1 MTRSTS
7 RSATVHRQARTER
20 PAMPLRPAPT
30 RACLLAALAAA
41 CAATACSK
49 RSAPP
54 ERPAAPVISEPV
66 TVSDVTIFREYP
78 AQAVSVRTVEIDARV
93 EGWLLK
99 QKYADGA
106 MVDAG
111 QLMYELDPSPYQ
123 IALEFSQA
131 KLAAAEAT
139 LFDATQKYERNKP
152 LVSSGA
158 ISREE
163 FDQLEAQ
170 WLSAKA
176 GVLAAAADVDNAKL
190 NLSYCTIT
198 SPVRGQASKTRV
210 YEGTLVQ
217 PESNGNL
224 TDVRQL
230 DPIWIEFSPVASDIP
245 ALRALQASGTATVP
259 VKDPSGTWSGAGKV
273 VFVNNAVDSSTST
286 IIARI
291 EVANPDLAILPGQYL
306 SVGFPQRTLKNAIS
320 VPQPAIVYQT
330 AAAIVWTVTPEQT
343 AKPANV
349 DVIGFGGAG
358 LVIGSGLTPDARVVI
373 EGQGRLAPGA
383 RVDESPKPSDTPATP
398 SAKPEPAAAQPA
410 DAKPA
415 APEAK
420 PAS

>member
-1 MTRSTS
+1 MTCRNPRSPQVQRAPS
-7 RSATVHRQARTER
+7 HVSAPSAR
-20 PAMPLRPAPT
+20 
-30 RACLLAALAAA
+30 AAA
-41 CAATACSK
+41 CAGLAALCAVAGSACSK

-54 ERPAAPVISEPV
+54 ERPAAPVVSVPA
-66 TVSDVTIFREYP
+66 TVSDVTISRDYP

-93 EGWLLK
+93 EGWLLR
-99 QKYADGA
+99 QRYADGA

-111 QLMYELDPSPYQ
+111 QLMYELDPAPYR
-123 IALEFSQA
+123 IALEQA
-131 KLAAAEAT
+131 QAQLAASEAT

-152 LVSSGA
+152 LVASGA

-163 FDQLEAQ
+163 FDELEAK
-170 WLSAKA
+170 WLGAKA
-176 GVLAAAADVDNAKL
+176 GVLAAAAGVDNATL
-190 NLSYCTIT
+190 NLSYCTIA
-198 SPVRGQASKTRV
+198 SPVRGQASRTRV
-210 YEGTLVQ
+210 YEGTLVK

-230 DPIWIEFSPVASDIP
+230 DPIWVEFSPVASDIP
-245 ALRALQASGTATVP
+245 ALRALQSSGASNVP
-259 VKDPSGTWSGAGKV
+259 VKDPGGTWSSTGKV

-306 SVGFPQRTLKNAIS
+306 SVSLPQRVLKNAIS

-343 AKPANV
+343 AKSANV
-349 DVIGFGGAG
+349 EVIGFGGAG
-358 LVIGSGLTPDARVVI
+358 LVIGSGLSPDARVIV

-383 RVDESPKPSDTPATP
+383 KVAEAPAPKPAPPEGQPTAPAP
-398 SAKPEPAAAQPA
+398 KPAAPEGQ
-410 DAKPA
+410 PA

-420 PAS
+420 PSP

>member
-1 MTRSTS
+1 MTRSIPS
-7 RSATVHRQARTER
+7 FRRTH
-20 PAMPLRPAPT
+20 RPAPLAQSPVARGAA
-30 RACLLAALAAA
+30 RACAAAACALAAA
-41 CAATACSK
+41 ACSK
-49 RSAPP
+49 RGAPP
-54 ERPAAPVISEPV
+54 ERPAAPVVSVPV
-66 TVSDVTIFREYP
+66 TVSDVTISRDYP

-99 QKYADGA
+99 QRYADGA
-106 MVDAG
+106 AVDAG
-111 QLMYELDPSPYQ
+111 QLMYELDPAPYR
-123 IALEFSQA
+123 IALEQA
-131 KLAAAEAT
+131 QAQLAASEAT

-152 LVSSGA
+152 LVASGA

-163 FDQLEAQ
+163 FDELEAK
-170 WLSAKA
+170 WLGAKA
-176 GVLAAAADVDNAKL
+176 GVLAAVAGVDNAKL

-210 YEGTLVQ
+210 FEGTLVK

-259 VKDPSGTWSGAGKV
+259 VKDPSGTWSGTGKV

-306 SVGFPQRTLKNAIS
+306 SVSLPQRTLKGAIS

-343 AKPANV
+343 AKSANV

-358 LVIGSGLTPDARVVI
+358 LVIGSGLAPDARVVI

-383 RVDESPKPSDTPATP
+383 KVAEAP
-398 SAKPEPAAAQPA
+398 
-410 DAKPA
+410 KPA
-415 APEAK
+415 APAGAPAATAKPEAAEAAPAASEAK

>member
-1 MTRSTS
+1 MTRPNASACCAPRTPSCRRPVWS
-7 RSATVHRQARTER
+7 RA
-20 PAMPLRPAPT
+20 
-30 RACLLAALAAA
+30 AALSGVVAT
-41 CAATACSK
+41 CAIAACSK

-54 ERPAAPVISEPV
+54 ERPPAPVVSVPV
-66 TVSDVTIFREYP
+66 TVSDVTVSRDYP

-93 EGWLLK
+93 EGWLLA
-99 QKYADGA
+99 QKYTDGA

-111 QLMYELDPSPYQ
+111 QLMYELDPAPYR
-123 IALEFSQA
+123 IALEFAQA
-131 KLAAAEAT
+131 KLAAAEAS

-152 LVSSGA
+152 LVSTGA

-170 WLSAKA
+170 WLGAKA
-176 GVLAAAADVDNAKL
+176 GVLAAVADVDNAKL

-210 YEGTLVQ
+210 YEGTLVK

-245 ALRALQASGTATVP
+245 ALRALQSSGAATVP
-259 VKDPSGTWSGAGKV
+259 VKDPSGTWSGTGKV
-273 VFVNNAVDSSTST
+273 VFVNNAVDTSTST

-291 EVANPDLAILPGQYL
+291 EVANPDLAVMPGQYL
-306 SVGFPQRTLKNAIS
+306 SVSLPQRVIKGAIS
-320 VPQPAIVYQT
+320 VPQTAIVYQT

-343 AKPANV
+343 AKSANV
-349 DVIGFGGAG
+349 DVMGFGGAG
-358 LVIGSGLTPDARVVI
+358 LVIGSGLAPDSRVII

-383 RVDESPKPSDTPATP
+383 KVS
-398 SAKPEPAAAQPA
+398 
-410 DAKPA
+410 
-415 APEAK
+415 EAK
-420 PAS
+420 PASPTAPAARPADGPAPAPAKSPVTPAKPEAPAATSAS

>member
-1 MTRSTS
+1 MTSSNDFDRAPLARRTAS
-7 RSATVHRQARTER
+7 RKRTAAAR
-20 PAMPLRPAPT
+20 AAAPL
-30 RACLLAALAAA
+30 ALAAA
-41 CAATACSK
+41 CALAACSK

-54 ERPAAPVISEPV
+54 ERPAAAVVSVPV
-66 TVSDVTIFREYP
+66 TVSDVTISRDYP

-111 QLMYELDPSPYQ
+111 QLMYELDPAPYR
-123 IALEFSQA
+123 IALEFAQA
-131 KLAAAEAT
+131 KLAAAEAS

-170 WLSAKA
+170 WLGAKA

-198 SPVRGQASKTRV
+198 SPVRGQSSKTRV
-210 YEGTLVQ
+210 YEGTLVK
-217 PESNGNL
+217 PEGNGNL

-245 ALRALQASGTATVP
+245 ALRALQSGGTASVP
-259 VKDPSGTWSGAGKV
+259 VKDPSGTWSGTGKV
-273 VFVNNAVDSSTST
+273 IFVNNAVDTSTST

-291 EVANPDLAILPGQYL
+291 EVANPDLSVMPGQYL
-306 SVGFPQRTLKNAIS
+306 AVSLPQRVIKGAIS
-320 VPQPAIVYQT
+320 VPQTAIVYQT

-343 AKPANV
+343 AKSTNV

-358 LVIGSGLTPDARVVI
+358 LVIGSGLAPDARVVV

-383 RVDESPKPSDTPATP
+383 KVSE
-398 SAKPEPAAAQPA
+398 AKPTPQ
-410 DAKPA
+410 PA
-415 APEAK
+415 APPAKSAAAPAKSPDAPAK
-420 PAS
+420 PDAPAATPAS

>member
-1 MTRSTS
+1 MIRPNA
-7 RSATVHRQARTER
+7 SAHAVRTPSCTR
-20 PAMPLRPAPT
+20 PAWS
-30 RACLLAALAAA
+30 RAAALSGLVAA
-41 CAATACSK
+41 CTIAACSK
-49 RSAPP
+49 HSAPP
-54 ERPAAPVISEPV
+54 ERPAAPVVSVPV
-66 TVSDVTIFREYP
+66 TVSDVTIARDYP

-111 QLMYELDPSPYQ
+111 QLMYELDPSPYR
-123 IALEFSQA
+123 IALEFAQA

-152 LVSSGA
+152 LVSTGA

-170 WLSAKA
+170 WLGAKA

-210 YEGTLVQ
+210 YEGTLVN

-245 ALRALQASGTATVP
+245 ALRSLQAGGTATVP

-273 VFVNNAVDSSTST
+273 VFVNNAVDTSTST
-286 IIARI
+286 IIARL
-291 EVANPDLAILPGQYL
+291 EVANPDFAIMPGQYL
-306 SVGFPQRTLKNAIS
+306 SVSLPQRVLKGAIS
-320 VPQPAIVYQT
+320 VPQTAIVYQT

-343 AKPANV
+343 AKSANV
-349 DVIGFGGAG
+349 EVIGFGGAG
-358 LVIGSGLTPDARVVI
+358 LVIGSGLAADSRVIV

-383 RVDESPKPSDTPATP
+383 KVAEAPPK
-398 SAKPEPAAAQPA
+398 
-410 DAKPA
+410 

>member
-1 MTRSTS
+1 MTHSNDRDRAPLAR
-7 RSATVHRQARTER
+7 RSASLKRTAAARAAAL
-20 PAMPLRPAPT
+20 P
-30 RACLLAALAAA
+30 ALAAA
-41 CAATACSK
+41 CALAACSK
-49 RSAPP
+49 HSAPP
-54 ERPAAPVISEPV
+54 ERPAAPIVSVPAM
-66 TVSDVTIFREYP
+66 VSDVTISRDYP

-99 QKYADGA
+99 QKYTDGA

-111 QLMYELDPSPYQ
+111 QLMYELDPSPYR
-123 IALEFSQA
+123 IALEFAQA
-131 KLAAAEAT
+131 KLAAAEAS

-152 LVSSGA
+152 LVSTGA

-170 WLSAKA
+170 WLGAKA
-176 GVLAAAADVDNAKL
+176 GVLAAVADVDNAKL

-210 YEGTLVQ
+210 YEGTLVK

-245 ALRALQASGTATVP
+245 ALRALQSSGTASVP
-259 VKDPSGTWSGAGKV
+259 VKDPSGTWSGTGKV
-273 VFVNNAVDSSTST
+273 VFVNNAVDTSTST

-291 EVANPDLAILPGQYL
+291 EVANPDLAVMPGQYL
-306 SVGFPQRTLKNAIS
+306 SVSLPQRVIKGAIS
-320 VPQPAIVYQT
+320 VPQTAIVYQT

-343 AKPANV
+343 AKSANV
-349 DVIGFGGAG
+349 EVIGFGGAG
-358 LVIGSGLTPDARVVI
+358 LVIGSGLAPDSRVIV

-383 RVDESPKPSDTPATP
+383 KVSEAKPTAPPAATPAKSADAP
-398 SAKPEPAAAQPA
+398 AKSPDASAKPEA
-410 DAKPA
+410 PA
-415 APEAK
+415 APT
-420 PAS
+420 AS

>member
-1 MTRSTS
+1 MIRRIARAPAAHAPHGARSLGAAPV
-7 RSATVHRQARTER
+7 RIAT
-20 PAMPLRPAPT
+20 
-30 RACLLAALAAA
+30 LAFGLA
-41 CAATACSK
+41 CAGVACSK
-49 RSAPP
+49 HSPPP
-54 ERPAAPVISEPV
+54 ERPAAPVVSVPV
-66 TVSDVTIFREYP
+66 TVSDVTVSRDYP

-111 QLMYELDPSPYQ
+111 QLMYELDPSPYR
-123 IALEFSQA
+123 IALEHAQA
-131 KLAAAEAT
+131 QLAAAEAS

-152 LVSSGA
+152 LVSTGA

-163 FDQLEAQ
+163 FDQLEAR
-170 WLSAKA
+170 WLGAKA
-176 GVLAAAADVDNAKL
+176 GVLAAAATVDNAKL

-210 YEGTLVQ
+210 YEGTLVT

-245 ALRALQASGTATVP
+245 ALRALQASGAASVP
-259 VKDPSGTWSGAGKV
+259 VKDPSGTWSGTGKV
-273 VFVNNAVDSSTST
+273 VFVNNAVDASTST

-291 EVANPDLAILPGQYL
+291 EVANPDLAIMPGQYL
-306 SVGFPQRTLKNAIS
+306 AVSMPQRVLKSAIS
-320 VPQPAIVYQT
+320 VPQAAIVYQT

-349 DVIGFGGAG
+349 QVSGFGGAG
-358 LVIGSGLTPDARVVI
+358 LVISSGLTPDSRVIV

-383 RVDESPKPSDTPATP
+383 KVAEAKPTAPKAGGGAPGGESPATP
-398 SAKPEPAAAQPA
+398 QKPDEPAQKS
-410 DAKPA
+410 DAPA
-415 APEAK
+415 AP